1 MDIQISFFPN
11 AFLIPNSWLF
21 ADLYQYDRLSL
32 HVPTA
37 DHPPVVVGHRVRS
50 SNLQL
55 HQEIVHFT
63 FCCTSHFFLYNCKKL
78 LRQLTRSLYL
88 MWQCHKTSPFWLSA
102 FFLLLRKVPDVILIF
117 SGISEYP
124 CLSSLNF
131 GWISYPIRAMMYY
144 WQELTFHTSI
154 NIYQ

>member
-21 ADLYQYDRLSL
+21 ADLYQYGRLSL
-32 HVPTA
+32 NVPTVN
-37 DHPPVVVGHRVRS
+37 HPSFVVGHRVRS
-50 SNLQL
+50 SNPQL

-88 MWQCHKTSPFWLSA
+88 KWQCHKTSPFWLSA
-102 FFLLLRKVPDVILIF
+102 FFFFFFVRYLMSFSYSVVYQSTLVSRLLILA
-117 SGISEYP
+117 EY
-124 CLSSLNF
+124 
-131 GWISYPIRAMMYY
+131 
-144 WQELTFHTSI
+144 HT
-154 NIYQ
+154 Q